1 MLQKILNTAKYLLFS
16 FFVFWGSS
24 SFAQIIIRDAETEHL
39 LSEQLRILFKAAGL
53 PPENAQIVLISDDSV
68 NAFVAG
74 GQTVF
79 IHTGLITNA
88 KTLDDVAFVLAHETG
103 HIVAGHV
110 IQGVLEQK
118 KLQTASLISG
128 LIGSTAGILAGRPDA
143 SIAVLMGSSGS
154 GAGLFASYRQ
164 TQESTADR
172 IAIDILKKTGHSSL
186 GFKNIMTVLKNDE
199 RLNGGYI
206 PPYLQT
212 HPFTQTRLND
222 LSRFWNKADLPKPND
237 SFNKVRAKLI
247 GFLNSSEKIKQLYT
261 KEDTPSLYARS
272 IDLFR
277 SHKISEA
284 INMLDVLIKR
294 EKNNPWFHEL
304 KAQFLFES
312 GQINLSI
319 QSYQKALSLAPNEPL
334 IRLATA
340 RALIESENKAN
351 LITAE
356 QHIDTVLHHD
366 SENADAWLMKATI
379 HDRQRQQTLS
389 QYAMARF
396 YASTGDLETAKKWA
410 KKTLKNDFKD
420 RYPTQ
425 THHLNDILQAPEK

>member
-1 MLQKILNTAKYLLFS
+1 MLWGNPLL
-16 FFVFWGSS
+16 
-24 SFAQIIIRDAETEHL
+24 AQTVIRDAETEHL
-39 LSEQLRILFKAAGL
+39 LSEQLRVLFKAAGL
-53 PPENAQIVLISDDSV
+53 PPENAQIVLILDDSV

-88 KTLDDVAFVLAHETG
+88 KTLDDVVFVLAHETG

-143 SIAVLMGSSGS
+143 GIAVLMGSGGS
-154 GAGLFASYRQ
+154 GAGLFAAYRQ

-172 IAIDILKKTGHSSL
+172 IAIDILKKTGHSPL
-186 GFKNIMTVLKNDE
+186 GFKNIMTVIKNDE
-199 RLNGGYI
+199 RLNGSYI
-206 PPYLQT
+206 SPYLQT
-212 HPFTQTRLND
+212 HPLTQTRLND
-222 LSRFWNKADLPKPND
+222 LSIFWEKAVPPKPNETFD
-237 SFNKVRAKLI
+237 KVRAKLI
-247 GFLNSSEKIKQLYT
+247 GFLNSSKEIKQLYN

-284 INMLDVLIKR
+284 IDMLNILIKR

-312 GQINLSI
+312 GQIHLSV
-319 QSYQKALSLAPNEPL
+319 QSYQKALSLAPSEPL
-334 IRLATA
+334 IQLATA
-340 RALIESENKAN
+340 RALIESENKQN
-351 LITAE
+351 LIMAE
-356 QHIDTVLHHD
+356 QHIDAVLRHD
-366 SENADAWLMKATI
+366 SENTDAWLMKAI
-379 HDRQRQQTLS
+379 LHDRQKQHALS

-396 YASTGDLETAKKWA
+396 YASTGHLKTAKKWA
-410 KKTLKNDFKD
+410 KKALKNDFKD
-420 RYPTQ
+420 HYPTQ
-425 THHLNDILQAPEK
+425 TLHLNDILQSPEK